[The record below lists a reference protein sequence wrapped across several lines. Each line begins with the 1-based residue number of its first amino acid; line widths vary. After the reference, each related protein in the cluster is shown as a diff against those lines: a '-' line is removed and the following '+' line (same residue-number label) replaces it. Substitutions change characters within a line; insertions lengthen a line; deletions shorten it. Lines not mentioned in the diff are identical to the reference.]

1 MKTLQRCLARG
12 VAVALALSMPGTHL
26 GAGTP
31 GQSSLD
37 DSAGSLVRLLD
48 VARSP
53 SGAGVV
59 AVLRR
64 QASAKNLELGALLL
78 EGSDD
83 AGGRWVSLGSPGPC
97 PVAAVG
103 MTDEAAV
110 VGCIRAGSLLV
121 FSYRLEGGQQSTFA
135 IPGVR
140 QRPALGRGPDG
151 GLYLSWLE
159 DGASSMLWVQELDRQ
174 GERSGPPWS
183 IGLGRGAARDLELLA
198 TARGDLHALW
208 STSASGHGDS
218 SEEIL
223 RGCDLLAARAAGA
236 GECSVAVTRPEEK
249 VLSWWSSACSGAACW
264 VLWFDGALRVRSL
277 DLAAYTARDPVV
289 VEARPGGAIRLPQLA
304 ATETGALAVWNESDA
319 SGDMGGW
326 ELRAQWIDSRAD
338 SAAVLASTDRPQDS
352 SRVRVAGSKAD
363 VLVAWTSE
371 NGTVAHMFLR

>member
-1 MKTLQRCLARG
+1 MSCCAMTL
-12 VAVALALSMPGTHL
+12 ALAGTGLSAEARDEG
-26 GAGTP
+26 
-31 GQSSLD
+31 SRK
-37 DSAGSLVRLLD
+37 DSARSPVVLLD

-64 QASAKNLELGALLL
+64 PAAAKSLEVGALLL
-78 EGSDD
+78 
-83 AGGRWVSLGSPGPC
+83 AGPADTVGRWVGLGSPGPC
-97 PVAAVG
+97 LAAGVG

-110 VGCIRAGSLLV
+110 VGCIRAGSLHA
-121 FSYRLEGGQQSTFA
+121 FTYRLEDGRQSTFA
-135 IPGVR
+135 LPGVR
-140 QRPALGRGPDG
+140 QRPALGRGPNG
-151 GLYLSWLE
+151 GLYLAWLE
-159 DGASSMLWVQELDRQ
+159 DGASSTLWVQELDRR
-174 GERSGPPWS
+174 GDRSGTPWS
-183 IGLGRGAARDLELLA
+183 IGLGRGAPRDLALLA
-198 TARGDLHALW
+198 TGRGELHALW
-208 STSASGHGDS
+208 SESASGRGDS
-218 SEEIL
+218 SEKIL

-326 ELRAQWIDSRAD
+326 ELRAQGIDSRAD
-338 SAAVLASTDRPQDS
+338 SAAVLANTDRPQDS